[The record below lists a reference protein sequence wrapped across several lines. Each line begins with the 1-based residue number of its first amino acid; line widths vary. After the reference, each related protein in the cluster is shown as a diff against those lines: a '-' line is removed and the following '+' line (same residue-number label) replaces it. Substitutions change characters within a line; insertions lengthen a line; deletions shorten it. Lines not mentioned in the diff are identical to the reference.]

1 MEPVRFSCLRLRFS
15 LASPQTHR
23 TIVQKER
30 VKALSAQASTNAT
43 HPNTLLFGI
52 RLSKVPPLVLRHH
65 PYRARRPGT
74 KAHHFLSKCH
84 GGARPSS
91 ERSRKPADMCGRPLM
106 ELIREDGHLPLHFPL
121 ETLPTSGPVKAQGSL
136 AQIQLGAG
144 GRGRIG
150 GEGLLELDP
159 AWTPHLLNLPP

>member
-1 MEPVRFSCLRLRFS
+1 M
-15 LASPQTHR
+15 
-23 TIVQKER
+23 
-30 VKALSAQASTNAT
+30 
-43 HPNTLLFGI
+43 
-52 RLSKVPPLVLRHH
+52 SKVPPLILRHH

-91 ERSRKPADMCGRPLM
+91 ERSRKLADMCGRPLM
-106 ELIREDGHLPLHFPL
+106 ELIKEDGHLPLYFPL

-136 AQIQLGAG
+136 AQIQTGAG

-150 GEGLLELDP
+150 GEGS
-159 AWTPHLLNLPP
+159 LNLIQHGHPPPQSISDAPPNSEAAASRAVAQRPRGPYLISSPWARCQPAARRATGSW